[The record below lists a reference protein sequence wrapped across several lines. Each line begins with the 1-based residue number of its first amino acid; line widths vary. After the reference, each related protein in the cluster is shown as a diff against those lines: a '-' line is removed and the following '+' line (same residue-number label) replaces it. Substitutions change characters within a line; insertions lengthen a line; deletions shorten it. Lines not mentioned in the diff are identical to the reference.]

1 MNKNAEKKTIK
12 FAKMNNLVN
21 IKKMKNFVLKKN
33 EKIIGDNYRKK
44 SGLLGKNLA
53 KISKLRGT
61 LWFNGRF

>member
-1 MNKNAEKKTIK
+1 
-12 FAKMNNLVN
+12 MNNLVN
-21 IKKMKNFVLKKN
+21 IKKMKIFVLKKN

-53 KISKLRGT
+53 KINKLRGT